1 MRQLPRGTVT
11 FLFTDIEGSTRLLH
25 ELGSEAYAEALEAH
39 RRCLR
44 EAFERHGGV
53 KVDTQGDA
61 FFVAFPRASDALSA
75 AAEGCD
81 ALAATPIKVR
91 VGIHTGEPLLTDEG
105 YVGLDVHRA
114 ARIAAAGHG
123 GQILVSRT
131 ASELAGSDGLRD
143 LGEHRL
149 KDLTAPERVY
159 QLGPEDFPPLKSLN
173 RTNLPVQ
180 PTPLVGREQELAE
193 VLTLLSSAS
202 VLTLTGA
209 GGSGKTRLALQA
221 AAEVV
226 DQYRDGVWWV
236 SLAALKDPELVEP
249 TVAQVVGARDG
260 LAEQLRSEQTLLLL
274 DNFEQV
280 LAAAPGIAT
289 LLAEAPGVRVLVTSR
304 ERLGLS
310 SEHEYA
316 VPPLA
321 PSAALTLF
329 TARARQLTPDFAP
342 DERVEEICRR
352 LDCLPLALE
361 LAAARIKVLRPAQ
374 MLERLERRLDLLT
387 AGARDAPER
396 QRTLR
401 GAIAWSHELLNE
413 GEQLAFA
420 RLAVFPGSFELEA
433 AESVCG
439 ADLDL
444 IASLVDKSLLRQ
456 TSAGRFFMLET
467 IREFAAECLAEL
479 ADRRDY
485 RQRHAE
491 HFLALAEA
499 QPEPRGPD
507 AAAVLERLD
516 GEHDNLLAALAWFL
530 ETGQLELE
538 QRLAVALSAF
548 WDVRGYLAEGQRWLE
563 VPWESETPLR
573 AKALARAAS
582 LAANRGR
589 FEEAVRLVDES
600 LDLSQR
606 LDDGDSIF
614 RAQTIAGLLALRRG
628 DFDRAKALLEDAR
641 RLAHELGD
649 TWILF
654 ADSNLGY
661 GALTW
666 GDLDHAVRVLEEG
679 RAQAEAMGDPVGQ
692 LTSVQNLGFA
702 MLLRGRA
709 DEAAP
714 LLRDGVELAS
724 SLGFGTE
731 LAYCLEGF
739 AALQAAAGRWALAA
753 RLLAAADR
761 IHSDLGE
768 RRELVE
774 ERLYERTRGDV
785 EGHLDPD
792 ELRAAQ
798 ADGAE
803 LTIEDAV
810 ELALTSAG

>member
-1 MRQLPRGTVT
+1 VRQLPRGTVT

-25 ELGSEAYAEALEAH
+25 ELGDAYADALAQH
-39 RRCLR
+39 RRLLR
-44 EAFERHGGV
+44 EAFQRYGGV
-53 KVDTQGDA
+53 EVDTQGDA
-61 FFVAFPRASDALSA
+61 FFVAFPRASDALA
-75 AAEGCD
+75 AAADGRD
-81 ALAATPIKVR
+81 ALASTLISVR
-91 VGIHTGEPLLTDEG
+91 IGVHTGEPLLTDEG

-123 GQILVSRT
+123 GQILVSQSAR
-131 ASELAGSDGLRD
+131 ELAGGDDLLD

-149 KDLTAPERVY
+149 KDLIAPERIY
-159 QLGPEDFPPLKSLN
+159 QLGPGDFPPLKSLN
-173 RTNLPVQ
+173 QTNLPVQ
-180 PTPLVGREQELAE
+180 PSPLVGREQELPD
-193 VLTLLSSAS
+193 VLSLLSTAP

-226 DQYRDGVWWV
+226 EQYRDGVWWV
-236 SLAALKDPELVEP
+236 PLAAVKDPELVMSA
-249 TVAQVVGARDG
+249 VAQVVGARDG
-260 LAEQLRSEQTLLLL
+260 LADHLRSQQTLLLL
-274 DNFEQV
+274 DNLEQ
-280 LAAAPGIAT
+280 LIAAAPGIAS
-289 LLAEAPGVRVLVTSR
+289 LLSEAPGVRVLATSR

-310 SEHEYA
+310 IEQEYA

-321 PSAALTLF
+321 PSAAVALF
-329 TARARQLTPDFAP
+329 TARARQLTPAFAP
-342 DERVEEICRR
+342 DEHVEEICRR

-361 LAAARIKVLRPAQ
+361 LAAARIKVLRPGQ
-374 MLERLERRLDLLT
+374 ILGRLERSLDLLT
-387 AGARDAPER
+387 AGARDAPVR

-401 GAIAWSHELLNE
+401 GAIAWSHELLSE
-413 GEQLAFA
+413 DEQLAFA

-439 ADLDL
+439 ADIDL

-456 TSAGRFFMLET
+456 TAAGRFFMLET
-467 IREFAAECLAEL
+467 IREFAGERFAEL
-479 ADRRDY
+479 PDVPDN

-507 AAAVLERLD
+507 APAVLERLD
-516 GEHDNLLAALAWFL
+516 SEHDNLLAALAWLL

-548 WDVRGYLAEGQRWLE
+548 WDVRGYPAEGQRWLE
-563 VPWESETPLR
+563 VPWGSETQLR

-589 FEEAVRLVDES
+589 FADAGRLVDES
-600 LDLSQR
+600 LALSR
-606 LDDGDSIF
+606 KLDDGESIF
-614 RAQTIAGLLALRRG
+614 RAQTIAGLLALRQG
-628 DFDRAKALLEDAR
+628 DFDRAKGLLEDAR
-641 RLAHELGD
+641 RQARELGE
-649 TWILF
+649 TWILG

-666 GDLDHAVRVLEEG
+666 GDLDRAVRVLEDG
-679 RAQAEAMGDPVGQ
+679 RARAKAMGDPVGE
-692 LTSVQNLGFA
+692 LTSVQNLAIA
-702 MLLRGRA
+702 MLFRGRA
-709 DEAAP
+709 DQAAP
-714 LLRDGVELAS
+714 LLRDGVELAR

-739 AALQAAAGRWALAA
+739 AALHVAAGRWALSA

-774 ERLYERTRGDV
+774 ERLYERTRREV
-785 EGHLDPD
+785 EEHLDPS
-792 ELRAAQ
+792 ELEAARAE
-798 ADGAE
+798 GAK
-803 LTIEDAV
+803 LTSEDAV
-810 ELALTSAG
+810 ELALAPPD